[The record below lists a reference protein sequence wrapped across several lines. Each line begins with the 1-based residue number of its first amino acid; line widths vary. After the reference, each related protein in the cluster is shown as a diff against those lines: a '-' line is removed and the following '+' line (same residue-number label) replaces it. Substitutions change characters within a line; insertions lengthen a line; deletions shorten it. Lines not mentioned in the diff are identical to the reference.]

1 MDLREVHKW
10 AMQEERDLLRFR
22 KGNNSK
28 VCSLTSSNSSMATNL
43 SLASSSTKKLPDFL
57 QMIGS
62 PKIILRILTIRY
74 RKRLIIETR
83 RVKFWMIER
92 VREVAGH
99 KVHIRKE
106 EFPRDLLVDS
116 QLKLWVHWMLRMIGK
131 VKLVM
136 PDQED
141 QELLK
146 EDQRHMLPPL
156 SPQKR
161 QPLSCTQKSMRMKNG
176 LPFKNST
183 LFSTMKSRNKPF
195 LEKQKGN
202 A

>member
-10 AMQEERDLLRFR
+10 AMQEERDLLRSR
-22 KGNNSK
+22 KENNLK
-28 VCSLTSSNSSMATNL
+28 ECSLTSSNSSMATNL
-43 SLASSSTKKLPDFL
+43 TLGSSLIKRLRDSL

-62 PKIILRILTIRY
+62 PKIILRISTIRY
-74 RKRLIIETR
+74 QKKLIIEIK

-99 KVHIRKE
+99 KVHTRKV
-106 EFPRDLLVDS
+106 EFPKDLLVDS
-116 QLKLWVHWMLRMIGK
+116 QLKLWVHWMLRMKGK

-136 PDQED
+136 QDQED

-146 EDQRHMLPPL
+146 EDQRHMLHPP
-156 SPQKR
+156 SRQRR
-161 QPLSCTQKSMRMKNG
+161 QPLRCTQKSTRTKNG
-176 LPFKNST
+176 LPFRNST

-195 LEKQKGN
+195 
-202 A
+202 